1 MKLVFPEGRM
11 VGQEEMRDELPER
24 VENYSPVTVTLTETT
39 GLLAMS
45 IIALILLVALLRSQR
60 RIQELQEQSGQQ

>member
-1 MKLVFPEGRM
+1 M

>member
-1 MKLVFPEGRM
+1 M
-11 VGQEEMRDELPER
+11 VGQGEMKDELPER

>member
-1 MKLVFPEGRM
+1 M
-11 VGQEEMRDELPER
+11 VGQEEMTDELPER

>member
-1 MKLVFPEGRM
+1 M

-24 VENYSPVTVTLTETT
+24 AENYSPVTVTLTETT